1 MAALIGRALF
11 CFLFGAVIR
20 VILRSKW
27 YGPGMVVGITVISA
41 AISGSTNLWIQAAVC
56 SATSIVGSLLGV
68 TLAKLFKVN
77 LASADDSDIEDS
89 SAQ

>member
-1 MAALIGRALF
+1 MVSLILKALF

-27 YGPGMVVGITVISA
+27 YGPGMVVVITVIAA
-41 AISGSTNLWIQAAVC
+41 AISGTTILWIQAAAC

-68 TLAKLFKVN
+68 RLAKLFKVN
-77 LASADDSDIEDS
+77 LSSTDDTDTEDDS
-89 SAQ
+89 AK